1 MSGLTSVTGGFL
13 GQLANNSASI
23 KRQLDAAQVQQSTGY
38 VSNTYSGLGSSTR
51 TSLDL
56 SPAVQQL
63 QTWQSNIDTATGRLA
78 VTQTALTQITS
89 IASDFFAR
97 TNALSDAGASQAG
110 TIGAQA
116 RSALEQVAQLLNTK
130 IGDVY
135 VFAGDDTANA
145 PVPKTDAATLIAAVQ
160 SGGPGPFS
168 PTIGGA
174 VPPQIE
180 VGDGQQVP
188 VGVVADRNTLTSTS
202 GSYAHDI
209 LQALASLAGVTPATD
224 NATISSN
231 ARGLLGGAI
240 SAIANES
247 GALGN
252 VQADLAKRRD
262 SLAAMQTVLSGQLAN
277 AQDTDLAATLTRV
290 ATLQTQLQASY
301 QVFAGAKNLSLAN
314 YI

>member
-38 VSNTYSGLGSSTR
+38 ISNTYSGLGAGAR

-56 SPAVQQL
+56 SPAVQRL
-63 QTWQSNIDTATGRLA
+63 QTWQSNIDTATGRLG

-89 IASDFFAR
+89 VASDFFAR

-135 VFAGDDTANA
+135 VFAGDDTGNP
-145 PVPKTDAATLIAAVQ
+145 PVPETDADSLIAAVQ
-160 SGGPGPFS
+160 PGGPGPFS
-168 PTIGGA
+168 ATIGSA
-174 VPPQIE
+174 APQIE
-180 VGDGQQVP
+180 VGDGQRVA
-188 VGVVADRNTLTSTS
+188 VGVLANKDTLNSTN
-202 GSYAHDI
+202 GSYAHQI
-209 LQALASLAGVTPATD
+209 LQALASLAGVTPTTN
-224 NATISSN
+224 NAAISNN

-252 VQADLAKRRD
+252 VQADLSKRKD
-262 SLAAMQTVLSGQLAN
+262 SLAATQTVLSGQLAN
-277 AQDTDLAATLTRV
+277 AQDADLAATLTRV
-290 ATLQTQLQASY
+290 AALQTQLQASY